1 MDLKEQLK
9 TAGFTEN
16 EAKVYQALLEIG
28 QKTASTVSSRTGLHR
43 RVVYD
48 TLQRL
53 IKKGLVGYIIENN
66 KKVFQA
72 ANPSRILEVIKE
84 KEETISKIMPEM
96 IQLFNQDKEK
106 PRSETNFYKGTNGL
120 KAIFEDQLSEGK
132 EILIIGASDQAYNLL
147 EIYFHWFDKKRQE
160 KRIKSK
166 IIFSKTEKKLKVP
179 LSEIR
184 YLPEKYSSNLAIN
197 IYADKV
203 ALILW
208 KKENPLGILIK
219 DKEIAEG
226 YRKHFELMWKIAK
239 INF

>member
-120 KAIFEDQLSEGK
+120 KAIFEDQL
-132 EILIIGASDQAYNLL
+132 
-147 EIYFHWFDKKRQE
+147 
-160 KRIKSK
+160 
-166 IIFSKTEKKLKVP
+166 
-179 LSEIR
+179 
-184 YLPEKYSSNLAIN
+184 
-197 IYADKV
+197 
-203 ALILW
+203 
-208 KKENPLGILIK
+208 
-219 DKEIAEG
+219 
-226 YRKHFELMWKIAK
+226 
-239 INF
+239 